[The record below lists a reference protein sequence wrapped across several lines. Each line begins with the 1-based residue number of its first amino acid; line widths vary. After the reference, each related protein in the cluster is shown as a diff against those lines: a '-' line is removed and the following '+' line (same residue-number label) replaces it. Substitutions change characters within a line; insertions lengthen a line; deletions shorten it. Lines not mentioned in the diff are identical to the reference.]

1 MRKRIALL
9 VIGLLALGGTTFY
22 LTRDAA
28 TESVEAPRSTQAV
41 AEGVAPTPLAIPLQK
56 PQTIQIKNSPL
67 KSAVIAAGDYLVRQ
81 QLPNG
86 ELPYQVNI
94 LTNNRSYAPAEIRLV
109 GGAGSL
115 YTVCRVAGEM
125 SYCEAGDRALQHYL
139 ENLVSDPKTFKGMC
153 FYTNGGCPLGG
164 AALVVDAIHRRW
176 QATGDFRLGAHDL
189 LGTSVELGYFIISMR
204 KAEGGFYHSFDPHV
218 GGAVDPNYFSASFPG
233 LSLSALLQL
242 YEMTGNDF
250 WLEQAREVNAH
261 MIAQPATEDH
271 WHSYALS
278 LLARLDKLAT
288 ADQAYGRNVAETII
302 AGQVRTLN
310 PVNVSVS
317 SITKAEALAALAQ
330 AFYISNAE
338 HEWLERE
345 ARTFITFVEVRQLP
359 RETCN
364 FELSDAALR
373 HYGGGLFASCDDPSI
388 RVDAV
393 QHWVNAVTLY
403 LEYQSMMDAK

>member
-22 LTRDAA
+22 LTKDAA
-28 TESVEAPRSTQAV
+28 TEPVEVPQPAQV
-41 AEGVAPTPLAIPLQK
+41 VDAEVEPTPPAIPLQK
-56 PQTIQIKNSPL
+56 PQTIEIKDSPL
-67 KSAVIAAGDYLVRQ
+67 KDAVIAAGDYLVRQ

-94 LTNNRSYAPAEIRLV
+94 LTNDRSYAPAEIRLV
-109 GGAGSL
+109 GGAGAL
-115 YTVCRVAGEM
+115 YTVCRVAGDDA
-125 SYCEAGDRALQHYL
+125 YCNAGDLALDHYL
-139 ENLVSDPKTFKGMC
+139 ENLVSDPQSFKGTC

-176 QATGDFRLGAHDL
+176 QATGNFRLGGHDL
-189 LGTSVELGYFIISMR
+189 LGTSVELGYFIVSMR
-204 KAEGGFYHSFDPHV
+204 RAEGGFYHSFDPHV
-218 GGAVDPNYFSASFPG
+218 GGTVDPNYFSASFPG
-233 LSLSALLQL
+233 AALSALLQL

-250 WLEQAREVNAH
+250 WLEQAHEVNAY
-261 MIAQPATEDH
+261 MTAQPATEDH

-278 LLARLDKLAT
+278 LLARLDKLTT
-288 ADQAYGRNVAETII
+288 ADQAYGKSVAETII

-310 PVNVSVS
+310 PVNVSAS

-330 AFYISNAE
+330 AFYLSNAE

-345 ARTFITFVEVRQLP
+345 ARMFITFVETRQLP
-359 RETCN
+359 RETCS

-373 HYGGGLFASCDDPSI
+373 NYGGGLFASCDDPTI

-393 QHWVNAVTLY
+393 QHWIHAVTMY
-403 LEYQSMMDAK
+403 LEYQSMMGAK